1 MKNSA
6 QYPDAGD
13 DTRSVD
19 VSSVSD
25 IETMGESAADS
36 PRLSKRVRIFAVVSA
51 CVLLLTGGVSGGLA
65 YARHVAENRRQEAL
79 AVCEGALKDFNAAV
93 KIFDTAKSDVAETVQ
108 ITEDQVADGT
118 VVASLQNAVSI
129 VAPAGVSCDAEG
141 ETDSLSSASQK
152 LTGLAKDIQASAQSI
167 VVHADQ
173 VVESKAAKDVA
184 DARAALES
192 AISAGEQTLKDSDG
206 KVQDNAVREQLRE
219 ALDHAVKVKEST
231 DVKLLGDNA
240 GNVEGKSKAVADAV
254 TAKVEADAQAAAA
267 AAQSSAAQRTSGGAS
282 TGGQNTSGSTT
293 RKGTTGSST
302 SGNST
307 GNTGN
312 NNNGSN
318 STSNQQ
324 NTSNNGKTQNGWET
338 DSNGTISGGSFCG
351 TSDGKSFVPC

>member
-1 MKNSA
+1 
-6 QYPDAGD
+6 
-13 DTRSVD
+13 
-19 VSSVSD
+19 
-25 IETMGESAADS
+25 
-36 PRLSKRVRIFAVVSA
+36 
-51 CVLLLTGGVSGGLA
+51 
-65 YARHVAENRRQEAL
+65 VAENRRQEAL

-129 VAPAGVSCDAEG
+129 VAPAAVSCDAEG
-141 ETDSLSSASQK
+141 ETDSLSSASQQ

-167 VVHADQ
+167 VVHAEK

-192 AISAGEQTLKDSDG
+192 AMSAGEQALKDSDG

-219 ALDHAVKVKEST
+219 ALDNAVKVKESA

-254 TAKVEADAQAAAA
+254 TAKVVADAQAAAA

-302 SGNST
+302 SSNST
-307 GNTGN
+307 GIAGN
-312 NNNGSN
+312 NGGNGGSN
-318 STSNQQ
+318 G
-324 NTSNNGKTQNGWET
+324 NN
-338 DSNGTISGGSFCG
+338 SGGGGWQG
-351 TSDGKSFVPC
+351 TTDGSSGTYSESDDGFSVIFPF

>member
-25 IETMGESAADS
+25 IETMSESASGS
-36 PRLSKRVRIFAVVSA
+36 PLLSKRVKLIAVLGA
-51 CVLLLTGGVSGGLA
+51 AVLVLAGGITGGVFYNNHVKETQRLESLA
-65 YARHVAENRRQEAL
+65 SCEKTLKRFKAAL
-79 AVCEGALKDFNAAV
+79 ADL
-93 KIFDTAKSDVAETVQ
+93 DTAKADVSETLKVTEAQVVDKTTVNALTEAVAVTSPQTVACPADGDTATLDTNTVTLDKQSKTVDITIKTITEHATKVAESKTSKD
-108 ITEDQVADGT
+108 IAD
-118 VVASLQNAVSI
+118 AQ
-129 VAPAGVSCDAEG
+129 
-141 ETDSLSSASQK
+141 QK
-152 LTGLAKDIQASAQSI
+152 LS
-167 VVHADQ
+167 
-173 VVESKAAKDVA
+173 
-184 DARAALES
+184 DAIAT
-192 AISAGEQTLKDSDG
+192 GEQTLKDSAG

-219 ALDHAVKVKEST
+219 ALDNAIKVKESK
-231 DVKLLGDNA
+231 DIKSLGENA
-240 GNVEGKSKAVADAV
+240 GNVEAKSKAVADAV
-254 TAKVEADAQAAAA
+254 TAKVEADAQAAAD
-267 AAQSSAAQRTSGGAS
+267 AQSSAAQRTSGGTS
-282 TGGQNTSGSTT
+282 TRSQNTSGSTT

-302 SGNST
+302 PGSST